1 METSLIGKAVD
12 FGSKECGFE
21 PRVSNSLPYNPV
33 AYLINHVNIA
43 TTRKKP
49 KIKLLVSKKM
59 LPLLR
64 ALHKIGCVSRY
75 VYLTKYKKHLHL
87 RYVILTIPFFKQRP
101 FFKSIRLVSTP
112 SKKYNVSLKAL
123 HLISNSLRSSFA
135 ILSTPYGV
143 VTHKEAIKLKTGG
156 LIICIIH

>member
-21 PRVSNSLPYNPV
+21 PRVSNYLPYNPV

-49 KIKLLVSKKM
+49 KIKILVTGKM
-59 LPLLR
+59 LPLLKTM
-64 ALHKIGCVSRY
+64 HKLGCISRY
-75 VYLTKYKKHLHL
+75 VFLTKNNTNTQLKH
-87 RYVILTIPFFKQRP
+87 VVLTIPFFKQKP

-112 SKKYNVSLKAL
+112 SKKYTISLKAL
-123 HLISNSLRSSFA
+123 RLVSNSLRSSYA

-143 VTHKEAIKLKTGG
+143 INHREAIKLKTGG

>member
-1 METSLIGKAVD
+1 
-12 FGSKECGFE
+12 
-21 PRVSNSLPYNPV
+21 LPYSPV

-49 KIKLLVSKKM
+49 KIKILISNKM

-64 ALHKIGCVSRY
+64 AMHKIGCISRY
-75 VYLTKYKKHLHL
+75 VYLTKYKKNLHL
-87 RYVILTIPFFKQRP
+87 RYVILTIPFFKQKP
-101 FFKSIRLVSTP
+101 FFKSIRLISTS

-123 HLISNSLRSSFA
+123 QLIANSLRSSCA

-143 VTHKEAIKLKTGG
+143 LTHREALKLKTGG
-156 LIICIIH
+156 LILCIIH

>member
-1 METSLIGKAVD
+1 MDLKSA
-12 FGSKECGFE
+12 GSSPAF
-21 PRVSNSLPYNPV
+21 PTLPYNPV

-49 KIKLLVSKKM
+49 KIKLLISKRM
-59 LPLLR
+59 LPLLK
-64 ALHKIGCVSRY
+64 ALHRIGCVSRY
-75 VYLTKYKKHLHL
+75 VYITKYKKHLRL
-87 RYVILTIPFFKQRP
+87 DYVILTVPFFKQRP

-123 HLISNSLRSSFA
+123 TLISNSLRSSFA

-143 VTHKEAIKLKTGG
+143 ITHKEAIKLKTGG
-156 LIICIIH
+156 LLICIIH

>member
-21 PRVSNSLPYNPV
+21 PRVSNYLPYNPV
-33 AYLINHVNIA
+33 AYLVNHVNIA

-49 KIKLLVSKKM
+49 KIKLLISKRM
-59 LPLLR
+59 LPLLKT
-64 ALHKIGCVSRY
+64 LHKVGCVSRY
-75 VYLTKYKKHLHL
+75 VYVTKQSKNLSL

-123 HLISNSLRSSFA
+123 HLVSTSLRSSFA

-143 VTHKEAIKLKTGG
+143 IDHREAIKLKTGG
-156 LIICIIH
+156 LILCIIH

>member
-21 PRVSNSLPYNPV
+21 PRVSNYLPYNPV
-33 AYLINHVNIA
+33 AYLVNHVNIA

-49 KIKLLVSKKM
+49 KIKLIISKKM
-59 LPLLR
+59 LPLLK

-75 VYLTKYKKHLHL
+75 VYLTSYKKHLAL
-87 RYVILTIPFFKQRP
+87 RHVVLTIPFFKQRP
-101 FFKSIRLVSTP
+101 FFKSISLVSTP
-112 SKKYNVSLKAL
+112 SKKYNVSLRAL
-123 HLISNSLRSSFA
+123 TLISNSLRSSFA

-143 VTHKEAIKLKTGG
+143 ITHKEAIRLKTGG

>member
-1 METSLIGKAVD
+1 
-12 FGSKECGFE
+12 
-21 PRVSNSLPYNPV
+21 LPYNPV
-33 AYLINHVNIA
+33 AYLINHVNVA

-59 LPLLR
+59 LPLLKT
-64 ALHKIGCVSRY
+64 LHKIGCVSRY
-75 VYLTKYKKHLHL
+75 VHVTKYKKHLHL
-87 RYVILTIPFFKQRP
+87 SYVILTIPFFKQRP

-123 HLISNSLRSSFA
+123 TLISNSLRSSFA